1 MKTLIIIVFTCC
13 ILLNSTQLLLLMTH
27 KGFNAKNII
36 YAKGKSY
43 YCKK

>member
-1 MKTLIIIVFTCC
+1 MKTLIVMVLSCC

-27 KGFNAKNII
+27 KGFNSKNII
-36 YAKGKSY
+36 YLKGKSY